1 MAIQAGPLLAGFF
14 EIERGVVPAAGDLSW
29 VPLALSLAG
38 FLLAYLLFFLR
49 GR

>member
-1 MAIQAGPLLAGFF
+1 MEIQAGPLLAGFIDLESGGEF
-14 EIERGVVPAAGDLSW
+14 SAADFSW

-38 FLLAYLLFFLR
+38 FLLAYLLSLR